1 MVVFTQAQL
10 DIWLATFL
18 LPFVRILA
26 LFSVAPILSH
36 RSFSVRGRV
45 ALSALIAVTVT
56 PVVNVPGDVNLAS
69 SAAFGVVAQQVLV
82 GLVVGFA
89 ARLVFAVLE
98 IAGEFI
104 GLQMG
109 FSFAGFFDPNGRS
122 ETAIGTWLQTIGL
135 MLFVTTNA
143 HLIVLD
149 VLVDTFT
156 LFPIST
162 EPFGALAGLRL
173 DLMGA
178 EVFRLA
184 LMLALPFTVLM
195 LFVNLVLGFV
205 SRVAPQLSIFAV
217 GFPITLT
224 AGLSVLTI
232 STIAMLTPFETSL
245 KTFLAP
251 FR

>member
-10 DIWLATFL
+10 DVWLATFL
-18 LPFVRILA
+18 LPFFRILA
-26 LFSVAPILSH
+26 LFSAAPILSH

-45 ALSALIAVTVT
+45 ALAALIAMVVA
-56 PVVNVPGDVNLAS
+56 PVVSVPGDISLTS

-82 GLVVGFA
+82 GLAVGFA

-122 ETAIGTWLQTIGL
+122 ETAIGTWLQTMGL

-149 VLVDTFT
+149 VLIDTFT

-162 EPFGALAGLRL
+162 DPFRALAGLRL

-184 LMLALPFTVLM
+184 LILALPFTVLM

>member
-10 DIWLATFL
+10 DVWLATFL
-18 LPFVRILA
+18 LPFFRILA
-26 LFSVAPILSH
+26 LFSAAPILSH

-45 ALSALIAVTVT
+45 ALAALIAMVVA
-56 PVVNVPGDVNLAS
+56 PVVSVPGDINLTS
-69 SAAFGVVAQQVLV
+69 SAAFGVITQQVLV
-82 GLVVGFA
+82 GLAVGFA

-122 ETAIGTWLQTIGL
+122 ETAIGTWLQTMGL

-143 HLIVLD
+143 HLMVLD
-149 VLVDTFT
+149 VLIDTFT

-162 EPFGALAGLRL
+162 EPFRALAGLRL

-232 STIAMLTPFETSL
+232 STIAMLTPFEMSL

>member
-1 MVVFTQAQL
+1 MVVFTQSQL
-10 DIWLATFL
+10 DVWLATFL
-18 LPFVRILA
+18 LPFFRILA
-26 LFSVAPILSH
+26 LFSAAPILSH

-45 ALSALIAVTVT
+45 ALAAVIAI
-56 PVVNVPGDVNLAS
+56 VVAPMANVPADVSLTS
-69 SAAFGVVAQQVLV
+69 SAALGVVSQQVLV
-82 GLVVGFA
+82 GLAVGFA

-98 IAGEFI
+98 VAGEFI

-122 ETAIGTWLQTIGL
+122 ETAIGTWLQTMGL

-143 HLIVLD
+143 HLLLID
-149 VLVDTFT
+149 VLMDTFT

-162 EPFGALAGLRL
+162 DPFRALSGLRL
-173 DLMGA
+173 EMMGA
-178 EVFRLA
+178 EVFRMA

-232 STIAMLTPFETSL
+232 STISVLTPFEASL
-245 KTFLAP
+245 RTFLAP

>member
-10 DIWLATFL
+10 DVWLATFL
-18 LPFVRILA
+18 LPFLRILA
-26 LFSVAPILSH
+26 LFSAAPILSH

-45 ALSALIAVTVT
+45 ALAALIAMVVA
-56 PVVNVPGDVNLAS
+56 PVVNVPGNINLTS

-122 ETAIGTWLQTIGL
+122 ETAIGTWLQTMGL

-149 VLVDTFT
+149 VLIDTFT

-162 EPFGALAGLRL
+162 EPFRALAGLRL

>member
-10 DIWLATFL
+10 DVWLATFL
-18 LPFVRILA
+18 LPFFRILA
-26 LFSVAPILSH
+26 LFSAAPILSH
-36 RSFSVRGRV
+36 RSFSARGRV
-45 ALSALIAVTVT
+45 ALAALIAMVVA
-56 PVVNVPGDVNLAS
+56 PVVNVPGDINLTS
-69 SAAFGVVAQQVLV
+69 NAAFGVIAQQVLV

-122 ETAIGTWLQTIGL
+122 ETAIGTWLQTMGL

-149 VLVDTFT
+149 VLIDTFT

-162 EPFGALAGLRL
+162 EPFRALAGLRM

-232 STIAMLTPFETSL
+232 STIAMLTPFEASL

>member
-1 MVVFTQAQL
+1 MIVFTQAQL
-10 DIWLATFL
+10 DTWLATFL
-18 LPFVRILA
+18 LPFFRILA
-26 LFSVAPILSH
+26 LFSAAPILSH
-36 RSFSVRGRV
+36 RSFSVRARV
-45 ALSALIAVTVT
+45 ALAALIAMLVA
-56 PVVNVPGDVNLAS
+56 PMVNIPTGVSLTS
-69 SAAFGVVAQQVLV
+69 SAAMSVIVQQIVV
-82 GLVVGFA
+82 GLAVGFA

-98 IAGEFI
+98 VAGEFI

-122 ETAIGTWLQTIGL
+122 ETAIGTWLQTLGL
-135 MLFVTTNA
+135 MLFVTANA
-143 HLIVLD
+143 HLVLID
-149 VLVDTFT
+149 VLVGTFR

-162 EPFGALAGLRL
+162 DPFESLAGLRL
-173 DLMGA
+173 ELMGA

-224 AGLSVLTI
+224 AGLAVLTI
-232 STIAMLTPFETSL
+232 STTTMLAPFEASIQ
-245 KTFLAP
+245 TFLAP

>member
-10 DIWLATFL
+10 DVWLATFL
-18 LPFVRILA
+18 LPFFRILA
-26 LFSVAPILSH
+26 LFSAAPILSH

-45 ALSALIAVTVT
+45 ALAALIAMVVA
-56 PVVNVPGDVNLAS
+56 PVVSVPGDISLTS

-82 GLVVGFA
+82 GLAVGFA

-122 ETAIGTWLQTIGL
+122 ETAIGTWLQTMGL

-149 VLVDTFT
+149 VLIDTFT

-162 EPFGALAGLRL
+162 DPFRALAGLRL